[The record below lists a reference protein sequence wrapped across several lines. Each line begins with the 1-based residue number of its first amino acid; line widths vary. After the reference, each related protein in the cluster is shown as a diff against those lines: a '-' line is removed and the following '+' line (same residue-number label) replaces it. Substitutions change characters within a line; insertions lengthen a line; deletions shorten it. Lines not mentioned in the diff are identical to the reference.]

1 MAAGGAGSG
10 SGNGPRASMLPIPG
24 ATWGSVA
31 ERRAERAVEAV
42 GQEAKRQARNVD
54 PGMETVKAGFV
65 AGERK
70 ADASIRPR
78 SGESL
83 QRAWTRRSGS

>member
-1 MAAGGAGSG
+1 
-10 SGNGPRASMLPIPG
+10 MLPNPG
-24 ATWGSVA
+24 RNPGSVA
-31 ERRAERAVEAV
+31 ERRAERVVEAA
-42 GQEAKRQARNVD
+42 GEEAKRQGGNFD

-78 SGESL
+78 SGERL
-83 QRAWTRRSGS
+83 QRAWIH